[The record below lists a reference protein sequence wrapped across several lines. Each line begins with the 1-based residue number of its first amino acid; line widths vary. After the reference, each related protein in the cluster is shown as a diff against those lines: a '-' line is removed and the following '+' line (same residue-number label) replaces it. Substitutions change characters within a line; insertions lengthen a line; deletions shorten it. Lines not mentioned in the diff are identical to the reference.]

1 MALRH
6 LTGLLRDIS
15 ARRDWGGVALLSLA
29 SAVSLLLLAVPFS
42 ALGTELEMARFH
54 RRGSFAEWA
63 VFQPIPAMYN
73 FRNRVWFYPGVRPP
87 DLPVDPNA
95 RQPDGSP
102 GFRYVN
108 HHAYRAVINPIEA
121 PLPNRGCLTGVLISD
136 YRDRWL
142 RTEYRVCRESD
153 TRFTVERN
161 DPDAP

>member
-1 MALRH
+1 MN
-6 LTGLLRDIS
+6 LLKVG
-15 ARRDWGGVALLSLA
+15 ACC
-29 SAVSLLLLAVPFS
+29 LLAGS
-42 ALGTELEMARFH
+42 IYACTGDTEGQILT
-54 RRGSFAEWA
+54 
-63 VFQPIPAMYN
+63 
-73 FRNRVWFYPGVRPP
+73 P
-87 DLPVDPNA
+87 DPVA
-95 RQPDGSP
+95 